1 MKPVEEISLEEY
13 RAKYEKRQK
22 RGRATRPDIPAAG
35 RQERTGLSSLILR
48 GWCVQSPDAVRYRLW
63 HPDWGLDTTLCSS
76 LRCACDTAKGLEQ
89 RFSGDA
95 ARAAAKGE

>member
-35 RQERTGLSSLILR
+35 RRELGAAEREKKQPT
-48 GWCVQSPDAVRYRLW
+48 LW
-63 HPDWGLDTTLCSS
+63 DLV
-76 LRCACDTAKGLEQ
+76 EE
-89 RFSGDA
+89 A
-95 ARAAAKGE
+95 A